1 MSSFDSNSFFGEAFI
16 EFKTYELFSAFGD
29 LDLYLL
35 ENVGLLRVD
44 FQSALI
50 SWDPNPFIK
59 LIAFLLL
66 LEFLDV

>member
-50 SWDPNPFIK
+50 S
-59 LIAFLLL
+59 
-66 LEFLDV
+66 